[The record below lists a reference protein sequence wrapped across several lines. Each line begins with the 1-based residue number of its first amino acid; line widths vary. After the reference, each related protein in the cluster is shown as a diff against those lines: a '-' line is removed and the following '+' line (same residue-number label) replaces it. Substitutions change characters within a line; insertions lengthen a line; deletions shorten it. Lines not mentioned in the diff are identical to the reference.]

1 MTEQEQD
8 KKINSLETFI
18 HNANSYALSLERRV
32 MELEKYNRTFLVLN
46 VAGIMCVIFIAA
58 ALVLLA

>member
-1 MTEQEQD
+1 MTDQEQD

-46 VAGIMCVIFIAA
+46 VASIMCVIFIAA